1 MQFEDGYTSEQLAQ
15 TLDYVLRS
23 QDAFL
28 TPNLGRRGLLQI
40 AAPAEG
46 ERTAARSVIKLARD
60 HIESEE
66 LTHA

>member
-28 TPNLGRRGLLQI
+28 TPISADGDSCKLQPQQRES
-40 AAPAEG
+40 APPLE
-46 ERTAARSVIKLARD
+46 V
-60 HIESEE
+60 
-66 LTHA
+66 